1 MKQTETIPT
10 TNNRR
15 IKYKGKWQWC
25 ENGNSKNVTSSV
37 DKPSTGTTKQSV
49 VLLREKCESTNKRK
63 RSNSINQSNVKDKDN
78 EKTKRPIN
86 GKKEKQ

>member
-49 VLLREKCESTNKRK
+49 VLLREKCES
-63 RSNSINQSNVKDKDN
+63 NSINQSNVKDKDN

>member
-1 MKQTETIPT
+1 MKQIETIPT

-49 VLLREKCESTNKRK
+49 VLLREKCES
-63 RSNSINQSNVKDKDN
+63 NSINQSNVKDKDN